1 MGAYSPAVNSEI
13 NMRLGRTAFVALVAA
28 SLTVAGTLPATAGG
42 HSNGGQPSEP
52 TVIASGLNNP
62 RQLSFAPN
70 GDLYVAE
77 AGAGGSGPCSAG
89 PEGGNVCFGS
99 SGSVSKISAKGKQSR
114 VLTGLPSLAGE
125 GDGSQAAGPSDVAY
139 LGNGTLAV
147 LIGLGGNPE
156 TRAALGD
163 AGKTMGTLQRAD
175 LRTGKLRKVAD
186 LATYEARTNP
196 IHDID
201 SNPVGLEER
210 CGSYVVADAGGNT
223 VVGVSGWRHRLITLA
238 VLPDVTGGAQAVAT
252 STAVGPDGALYV
264 SELTGYPFPHGGAS
278 IYRIGRN
285 GALSVYASGLTN
297 VTDLAWR
304 GRTLYAVQISTN
316 GLLTGPFGSLV
327 KVAKGSTAPTI
338 LLDNL
343 FAPYG
348 LALRGNA
355 AYVTTGSVAPGAGQV
370 MRIPLS

>member
-1 MGAYSPAVNSEI
+1 
-13 NMRLGRTAFVALVAA
+13 VALV
-28 SLTVAGTLPATAGG
+28 SLVAGALVVAGALPANADG
-42 HSNGGQPSEP
+42 HSGGGQPSQP

-77 AGAGGSGPCSAG
+77 AGLGGTASCAAG
-89 PEGGNVCFGS
+89 PEGGSVCFGS
-99 SGSVSKISAKGKQSR
+99 SGSVTKITAKGKQSR

-125 GDGSQAAGPSDVAY
+125 GDGSQAAGTSDVSY
-139 LGNGTLAV
+139 LGNDKLAV
-147 LIGLGGNPE
+147 LIGLGGNPV

-163 AGKTMGTLQRAD
+163 AGKTMGTLQQVD
-175 LRTGKLRKVAD
+175 LRTGKMRKLAD
-186 LATYEARTNP
+186 LAAYEARTNP

-201 SNPVGLEER
+201 SNPVGLEAR
-210 CGSYVVADAGGNT
+210 CGGYVVADAGGNT
-223 VVGVSGWRHRLITLA
+223 VVGISGWRHKLNTLA
-238 VLPDVTGGAQAVAT
+238 VLPDVAGGAQAVAT
-252 STAVGPDGALYV
+252 STASGPDGALYV
-264 SELTGYPFPHGGAS
+264 SQLTGFPFTQGAAS

-285 GALSVYASGLTN
+285 GSLSVYASGLTN

-316 GLLTGPFGSLV
+316 GLLTGPIGSLV

-338 LLDNL
+338 VAGGL

-355 AYVTTGSVAPGAGQV
+355 AFVTTGSVAAGAGQV

>member
-1 MGAYSPAVNSEI
+1 MRIRSAAFAV
-13 NMRLGRTAFVALVAA
+13 LVSG
-28 SLTVAGTLPATAGG
+28 SLIVAGALPATAGG
-42 HSNGGQPSEP
+42 HGDGGSPSGP

-77 AGAGGSGPCSAG
+77 AGAGGSTHCKSG
-89 PEGGNVCFGS
+89 PEGGTVCFGS
-99 SGSVSKISAKGKQSR
+99 SGSVTRITARGKQSR

-139 LGNGTLAV
+139 LGGGKLAV
-147 LIGLGGNPE
+147 LIGLGGNPD

-163 AGKTMGTLQRAD
+163 AGKAMGTLQTAD
-175 LRTGKLRKVAD
+175 LRTGKLRQVAD
-186 LATYEARTNP
+186 LAGYEARTNP

-201 SNPVGLEER
+201 SNPVGLEVR

-223 VVGVSGWRHRLITLA
+223 VVGANGWRHKLSTLA
-238 VLPDVTGGAQAVAT
+238 VLPDAAADVQAVAT

-264 SELTGYPFPHGGAS
+264 SELTGFPFPKGGAS

-316 GLLTGPFGSLV
+316 GLLTGPIGIAGHGGQGVDSADDRARRTV
-327 KVAKGSTAPTI
+327 R
-338 LLDNL
+338 
-343 FAPYG
+343 
-348 LALRGNA
+348 ALRS
-355 AYVTTGSVAPGAGQV
+355 GSA
-370 MRIPLS
+370 R